1 MDHIFLAS
9 GSVETL
15 KALAAELPDGFKP
28 LASRRGEGM
37 AQKLREHDFSVAIV
51 CPPLQDGAEATL
63 LEQLRDLSN
72 PPGILWLRRDG
83 DAPSHVDT
91 ALDYPVPGPVFRRA
105 VTSLRDRHRG
115 EAGPDVER
123 WQAFYR
129 EVRQRR
135 QALSDQT
142 YWEMLGIDEGADHQ
156 TVVDAFDRLSRRYH
170 PDRYAQHRSESWGRK
185 LHKEVS
191 ALYTA
196 LTEAHEVLS
205 DRQLRK
211 RYRDARRQGKRRL
224 PPDVLSSPTQQVPS
238 SLSDAAQ
245 TSKGRRFLQ
254 MAQSELADDDY
265 EDALQHL
272 KFAQS
277 VEPDNP
283 HIDEKVE
290 EVQRR
295 LENEQD

>member
-15 KALAAELPDGFKP
+15 KALAADLPDGFKP

-37 AQKLREHDFSVAIV
+37 ADQLREHDFAVAIIR
-51 CPPLQDGAEATL
+51 PPLQDRAEAAL
-63 LEQLRDLSN
+63 LDDLRELPN
-72 PPGILWLRRDG
+72 PPGILWLGD
-83 DAPSHVDT
+83 DAPADIDT

-105 VTSLRDRHRG
+105 VQKLRDRHTG
-115 EAGPDVER
+115 DAGPDVER

-135 QALSDQT
+135 QALSEQT
-142 YWEMLGIDEGADHQ
+142 YWEMLGLEEGADHQ
-156 TVVDAFDRLSRRYH
+156 SVVDAFDRLSRRYH
-170 PDRYAQHRSESWGRK
+170 PDRYTQHRSEAWGQK
-185 LHKEVS
+185 LHTQVS
-191 ALYTA
+191 ALYIA
-196 LTEAHEVLS
+196 LTEAYEVLS

-211 RYRDARRQGKRRL
+211 RYRDARREGRRRL
-224 PPDVLSSPTQQVPS
+224 PPDVLSSPTQQVPT

-283 HIDEKVE
+283 HIDQKVE
-290 EVQRR
+290 EVERHLEQR
-295 LENEQD
+295 ED